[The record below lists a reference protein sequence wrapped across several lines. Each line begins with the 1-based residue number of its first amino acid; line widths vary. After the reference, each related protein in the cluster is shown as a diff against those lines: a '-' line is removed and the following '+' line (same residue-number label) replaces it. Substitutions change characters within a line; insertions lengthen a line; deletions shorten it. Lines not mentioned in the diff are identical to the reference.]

1 MSVKKKIIWRLISFV
16 LVVVVLF
23 AGYNVYSMFSF
34 FHTVSANKPF
44 STGNQP
50 LNTAKWEGKG
60 VVNILFMG
68 VDRRDPNDRPR
79 SDTMLLASINP
90 DTKQVSV
97 FSIMRDTYVDI
108 PGVGKSKINAAF
120 ADGGPELL
128 IDTVQN
134 FLKIP
139 IHYYVATDFE
149 GFAKIVDAIGGIDV
163 NVPED
168 FVHADDGIYDIN
180 LKKGQQH
187 LNGQQALEY
196 VRFRGTPRA
205 DFDRTERQR
214 EVIKLIAE
222 KMKSPGMLVK
232 APQILKTIEPYTQS
246 NLGDNLFSLG
256 TLALSLDASNMK
268 TEQIPPVEALTET
281 YVGDEAVLMPNVG
294 LVRDYVQGIL
304 NDPNSAANA
313 SGTAERNSNSNS
325 NSSGTGNSAAASGS
339 GTKSQNGSSKPAKS
353 GSGKTVVVTG
363 ETVNLRAKPG
373 TEYQVIGQV
382 FQGDVLTVEDQVG
395 DWYYVQTESGM
406 YGYVTSALV
415 QPQ

>member
-1 MSVKKKIIWRLISFV
+1 MKKKIIWRLISFV

>member
-1 MSVKKKIIWRLISFV
+1 
-16 LVVVVLF
+16 
-23 AGYNVYSMFSF
+23 
-34 FHTVSANKPF
+34 
-44 STGNQP
+44 
-50 LNTAKWEGKG
+50 
-60 VVNILFMG
+60 MG

-79 SDTMLLASINP
+79 SDTMLLASLNP

-108 PGVGKSKINAAF
+108 PGVGRSKINAAF

-128 IDTVQN
+128 IDTIQN

-149 GFAKIVDAIGGIDV
+149 GFAKIIDSIGGIDV

-214 EVIKLIAE
+214 EVVKLVAE
-222 KMKSPGMLVK
+222 KMKSPSMLMK

-256 TLALSLDASNMK
+256 TLAMSLDSSNMK

-294 LVRDYVQGIL
+294 QVRDYVQGIL
-304 NDPNSAANA
+304 NDPNAGAAQDANGTG
-313 SGTAERNSNSNS
+313 SGKNGTG
-325 NSSGTGNSAAASGS
+325 SSGTGSGKNGTGSSGTGQGQNGTGGTSTGSGKNGTGGTGSSSTAQSGS
-339 GTKSQNGSSKPAKS
+339 GQTA
-353 GSGKTVVVTG
+353 VVTG

-382 FQGDVLTVEDQVG
+382 FQGDVLTVEEQVN
-395 DWYYVQTESGM
+395 DWYYVQTSTGM

-415 QPQ
+415 KLQ